1 MAPKYR
7 APKSRSG
14 NRTLGGADGEGKS
27 ELGYGRIVGALA
39 NLGHRLA
46 DQTVGN
52 VLRRHGISPAPKRK
66 QSVSWKSFI
75 RSHRDVLVGMDLGWI
90 VTFVSLSNP
99 TAQISVMRDDNPS
112 TPLPNMS
119 IEVADV
125 DEVHARAIELGLQ
138 IVYPLPT
145 GSLSTYPLTFNA
157 DSHSQ
162 KRMSSWPC
170 SFLNYS
176 GRAGSVSPSK
186 GFGSSGWTRTTTR
199 LFNSIS
205 IQSRSPIT
213 IAIRNGWVFQ

>member
-1 MAPKYR
+1 
-7 APKSRSG
+7 
-14 NRTLGGADGEGKS
+14 
-27 ELGYGRIVGALA
+27 
-39 NLGHRLA
+39 
-46 DQTVGN
+46 
-52 VLRRHGISPAPKRK
+52 
-66 QSVSWKSFI
+66 
-75 RSHRDVLVGMDLGWI
+75 MDLGWI
-90 VTFVSLSNP
+90 VTFVSPSNP
-99 TAQISVMRDDNPS
+99 TAQISVVRDDNPS

-125 DEVHARAIELGLQ
+125 DKVHARAIERGLQ
-138 IVYPLPT
+138 IVYPLTDEPWGIRRFFVVDPN
-145 GSLSTYPLTFNA
+145 GSLSTYPLTFNPGLTFTKE
-157 DSHSQ
+157 DVQ
-162 KRMSSWPC
+162 LG